1 MEGKVGDHFS
11 IPGAL
16 VSSSGTSR
24 TRSHPWESA
33 PVGLIRSGEG
43 GQFVLEVQAW
53 GTLPAYLQA
62 KTHTRP

>member
-43 GQFVLEVQAW
+43 GQFVLEV
-53 GTLPAYLQA
+53 
-62 KTHTRP
+62 